1 MSANQ
6 QPPTPQPPPLH
17 RPDLRAW
24 GLLLGSFALLMLGYF
39 TLPLRALGDDHPL
52 LSWVLFAA
60 VLTLLTGLL
69 LARIVDSM
77 RGTGRHPGVWLAF
90 LICFSLTVF
99 AGTYYVLAD
108 HPGEFHGLVTRLDA
122 LYFTVVTMAT
132 IGYGDITAAGQ
143 GPRLVVLLQIAYNF
157 VFLAAAAGA
166 LSRTVRSGME
176 VRAHRAE
183 DDPPPGHRLGHGHGH
198 GGGRGG
204 GSHPG
209 PGQGRRSRGLLRGR
223 KHYEDGGGHGSGG
236 HEGGGHGRGRHEDGG
251 HGSSRHEDD

>member
-6 QPPTPQPPPLH
+6 QPPTPPSLQ
-17 RPDLRAW
+17 RPDLRVW
-24 GLLLGSFALLMLGYF
+24 GLLLGSFTLLMLGYF
-39 TLPLRALGDDHPL
+39 TLPLRTLGDDHPL
-52 LSWVLFAA
+52 LSWVVFAA

-108 HPGEFHGLVTRLDA
+108 SPGEFHGLETRLDA

-176 VRAHRAE
+176 VRAHRTE
-183 DDPPPGHRLGHGHGH
+183 DGPPPGHRLGHGGGH
-198 GGGRGG
+198 SGG

-223 KHYEDGGGHGSGG
+223 KHYEDGGGHQGGGSGG
-236 HEGGGHGRGRHEDGG
+236 PGSEGPGSGGPGVG
-251 HGSSRHEDD
+251 

>member
-6 QPPTPQPPPLH
+6 QPPTTPSLQ

-69 LARIVDSM
+69 LARIVDSI

-108 HPGEFHGLVTRLDA
+108 RPGEFDGLVTRLDA

-143 GPRLVVLLQIAYNF
+143 GPRLVVLLQITYNF

-176 VRAHRAE
+176 VRAHRSE
-183 DDPPPGHRLGHGHGH
+183 DGPPPGHRLGHGHG
-198 GGGRGG
+198 GGGHSGG

-209 PGQGRRSRGLLRGR
+209 LGQGRRSRGLLRGR
-223 KHYEDGGGHGSGG
+223 KHYEDGGGGHQGGGSGG
-236 HEGGGHGRGRHEDGG
+236 SRGSGGRGSGGPEDG
-251 HGSSRHEDD
+251 

>member
-1 MSANQ
+1 MSANEQ
-6 QPPTPQPPPLH
+6 PPPTPPLVH
-17 RPDLRAW
+17 PDPRAW

-69 LARIVDSM
+69 LARIVDSI

-108 HPGEFHGLVTRLDA
+108 RPGEFDGLVTRLDA

-132 IGYGDITAAGQ
+132 IGYGDITASGQ
-143 GPRLVVLLQIAYNF
+143 GPRLVVLLQIVYNF

-176 VRAHRAE
+176 VRAHRSE
-183 DDPPPGHRLGHGHGH
+183 DAPGPPPGHRLGHGHG
-198 GGGRGG
+198 GRPG
-204 GSHPG
+204 PG

-223 KHYEDGGGHGSGG
+223 KHDQGGGGRRSGG
-236 HEGGGHGRGRHEDGG
+236 HEGG
-251 HGSSRHEDD
+251 

>member
-1 MSANQ
+1 MSANE
-6 QPPTPQPPPLH
+6 QPPPAPLLGH
-17 RPDLRAW
+17 PDLRAW
-24 GLLLGSFALLMLGYF
+24 GLLLSSFALLMLGYF
-39 TLPLRALGDDHPL
+39 TLPLRRLGDDRPL
-52 LSWVLFAA
+52 LSWALFGA

-69 LARIVDSM
+69 LARIVDSI

-99 AGTYYVLAD
+99 AATYYVLAD
-108 HPGEFHGLVTRLDA
+108 RPGEFAGLETRLDA

-176 VRAHRAE
+176 VRAQRLAE
-183 DDPPPGHRLGHGHGH
+183 EPEHGRHHTHGVGPGHTPGRGSGHGPRRRDRARGRRR
-198 GGGRGG
+198 GRGG
-204 GSHPG
+204 GGDRDPG
-209 PGQGRRSRGLLRGR
+209 G
-223 KHYEDGGGHGSGG
+223 D
-236 HEGGGHGRGRHEDGG
+236 
-251 HGSSRHEDD
+251 

>member
-6 QPPTPQPPPLH
+6 QPPTAPPLH
-17 RPDLRAW
+17 RPDPRAW

-39 TLPLRALGDDHPL
+39 TLPLRALGNDHPL

-108 HPGEFHGLVTRLDA
+108 RPGEFHGLVTRLDA

-143 GPRLVVLLQIAYNF
+143 VPRLVVLLQIAYNF

-176 VRAHRAE
+176 VRAHRSE
-183 DDPPPGHRLGHGHGH
+183 DDPPPGHRLGHGHGA
-198 GGGRGG
+198 
-204 GSHPG
+204 GSRPG
-209 PGQGRRSRGLLRGR
+209 LGQGRRSRGLLRGR
-223 KHYEDGGGHGSGG
+223 KHHEDGGGHGSGG
-236 HEGGGHGRGRHEDGG
+236 HKGG
-251 HGSSRHEDD
+251 

>member
-6 QPPTPQPPPLH
+6 QPPTTPPLVH
-17 RPDLRAW
+17 PDLRAW

-39 TLPLRALGDDHPL
+39 TLPLRALGDDRPL

-69 LARIVDSM
+69 LARIVDSI
-77 RGTGRHPGVWLAF
+77 RGTGRRPGVWLAF

-99 AGTYYVLAD
+99 AGTYYVMAD
-108 HPGEFHGLVTRLDA
+108 SPGEFHGLVTRLDA

-143 GPRLVVLLQIAYNF
+143 GPRLVVLLQIVYNF

-183 DDPPPGHRLGHGHGH
+183 DDPGPLPGHRLGHGHGH
-198 GGGRGG
+198 GHGGK
-204 GSHPG
+204 PG
-209 PGQGRRSRGLLRGR
+209 PGLGQGRRSRGLLRGR
-223 KHYEDGGGHGSGG
+223 KHHRDGGGHAGGGHDGGGHEGGGRGSGG
-236 HEGGGHGRGRHEDGG
+236 HEGG
-251 HGSSRHEDD
+251 